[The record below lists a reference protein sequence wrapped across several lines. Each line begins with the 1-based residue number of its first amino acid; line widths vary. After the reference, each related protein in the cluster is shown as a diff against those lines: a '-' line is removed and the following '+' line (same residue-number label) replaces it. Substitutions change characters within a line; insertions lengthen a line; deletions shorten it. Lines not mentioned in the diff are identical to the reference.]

1 MWLKRGNQRVHSSG
15 RAWIILNPTTGRYAV
30 YYRAGKVIYLYQ
42 WRHKVD
48 FTYRSAQRIAGR
60 YVA

>member
-1 MWLKRGNQRVHSSG
+1 MWLRTGNQRVHISG
-15 RAWIILNPTTGRYAV
+15 RAWLILNPATGRYAV

-42 WRHKVD
+42 WRHKRE
-48 FTYRSAQRIAGR
+48 FTYRSALRIAGR